1 MHKLKDHVNQFGVE
15 SALKGL
21 GEDRGDGAGAQ
32 YEGAWT
38 TVSDFTQDYLNANGI
53 SLVNTFDTNVDPSQ
67 PVVSSSSPSQGG
79 MKSRSKSDYTPEDPT
94 LANKLDEAK
103 SLPGLEA
110 SEDINVIVGKKVTHL
125 TPEVTAKFDDKY
137 GKGRWI
143 VKAYGDDAAAGYG
156 IFFPQRAEQVRRDA
170 QNTIWDAGGALA
182 QYGFSVARDADNNA
196 IGIKH
201 TGGDLYKFGTKRYED
216 TINGDVRTWGDRV
229 AAVAANEHGAE
240 LPGGGHEFMA
250 QPAFNVV
257 GVSEADR
264 AAGKTIAPGE
274 GRVHIITR
282 NGKAEVVPHST
293 WIKGDHLPVV
303 FESEETLA
311 MAKAAQD
318 AINALPE
325 SERNGQIYAPDIVKT
340 DKGYSVVEANP
351 ANHTGSSGYLGD
363 SPFIIDSY
371 VSHMTNREPA
381 HVRFIRKLLTTQKRA
396 N

>member
-1 MHKLKDHVNQFGVE
+1 MQKLRDHVNQFGVE

-38 TVSDFTQDYLNANGI
+38 TVSNFTQDYLNANGI
-53 SLVNTFDTNVDPSQ
+53 SLVNTFDSRVDPFQ

-79 MKSRSKSDYTPEDPT
+79 YTPRRKDDYVPLDPT

-143 VKAYGDDAAAGYG
+143 AKAYGDDAAAGYG

-182 QYGFSVARDADNNA
+182 QYGFSVARDDNNNA
-196 IGIKH
+196 IGVKH
-201 TGGDLYKFGTKRYED
+201 TSGDLYKFGTKKYED
-216 TINGDVRTWGDRV
+216 TINGDVRMWGDRV

-293 WIKGDHLPVV
+293 WIKGEHLPVV

-325 SERNGQIYAPDIVKT
+325 
-340 DKGYSVVEANP
+340 
-351 ANHTGSSGYLGD
+351 
-363 SPFIIDSY
+363 
-371 VSHMTNREPA
+371 
-381 HVRFIRKLLTTQKRA
+381 
-396 N
+396 